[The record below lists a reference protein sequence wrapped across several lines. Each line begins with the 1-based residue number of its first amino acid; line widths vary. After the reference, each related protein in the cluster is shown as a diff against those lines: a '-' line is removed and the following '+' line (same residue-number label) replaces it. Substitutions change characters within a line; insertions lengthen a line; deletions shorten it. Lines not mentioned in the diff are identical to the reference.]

1 MLICLTLSEIQYC
14 GSNEDAQ
21 YFHNNSRINQIT
33 KRASVERKNY
43 HYLAKEIEK

>member
-21 YFHNNSRINQIT
+21 YFHKNSRINQIT